1 MPENGRGWRP
11 KPAPRNEAMLEL
23 GTKGGAEKRGA
34 KLGTKPLWSCVTIN
48 LGSVERIS
56 RSVEGVLWWWEF
68 WIQFGCEVGVET
80 RISLRRP
87 GLSDLSPRVF
97 RPPMVWTASPVSD
110 VSLYGEFI
118 SVSRFDAWPS
128 DIRWGGDHRY
138 PLTTGCN
145 RFEPN
150 VFPPGHALVMR
161 LAVRVP
167 DDTLQ
172 EVQYHR
178 KKQRLLA
185 SKNDCCGLRGGR
197 KPHPD
202 FKIAGGMRTRGA
214 RAWEAVEKTG
224 QNIFNSW

>member
-1 MPENGRGWRP
+1 
-11 KPAPRNEAMLEL
+11 
-23 GTKGGAEKRGA
+23 
-34 KLGTKPLWSCVTIN
+34 
-48 LGSVERIS
+48 
-56 RSVEGVLWWWEF
+56 WEF
-68 WIQFGCEVGVET
+68 WIQFGCEVGVEA

-87 GLSDLSPRVF
+87 GVSDLLPRGF
-97 RPPMVWTASPVSD
+97 PPPIGLSASPGGG

-118 SVSRFDAWPS
+118 SFSRFDAGPS

-150 VFPPGHALVMR
+150 VSPPGHALVMR

-178 KKQRLLA
+178 KKQRL
-185 SKNDCCGLRGGR
+185 
-197 KPHPD
+197 
-202 FKIAGGMRTRGA
+202 M
-214 RAWEAVEKTG
+214 
-224 QNIFNSW
+224 

>member
-1 MPENGRGWRP
+1 
-11 KPAPRNEAMLEL
+11 
-23 GTKGGAEKRGA
+23 
-34 KLGTKPLWSCVTIN
+34 
-48 LGSVERIS
+48 
-56 RSVEGVLWWWEF
+56 
-68 WIQFGCEVGVET
+68 
-80 RISLRRP
+80 
-87 GLSDLSPRVF
+87 
-97 RPPMVWTASPVSD
+97 MVWTASPVSD

-185 SKNDCCGLRGGR
+185 SKKDCCSLRGGR
-197 KPHPD
+197 KPHLD
-202 FKIAGGMRTRGA
+202 FRVAGRNG
-214 RAWEAVEKTG
+214 G
-224 QNIFNSW
+224 QGYERREPIENMGRRFF

>member
-1 MPENGRGWRP
+1 MAGGSTEWTCFGR
-11 KPAPRNEAMLEL
+11 K
-23 GTKGGAEKRGA
+23 
-34 KLGTKPLWSCVTIN
+34 
-48 LGSVERIS
+48 
-56 RSVEGVLWWWEF
+56 
-68 WIQFGCEVGVET
+68 VGVEVK
-80 RISLRRP
+80 ISLRRP

-118 SVSRFDAWPS
+118 SVDRFDAWPS
-128 DIRWGGDHRY
+128 DIRWVGNHRY

-178 KKQRLLA
+178 KKATLAGQQERLLRPAQWAQA
-185 SKNDCCGLRGGR
+185 SSRFQSSRGGMGSMAMSVANR
-197 KPHPD
+197 LKTWGED
-202 FKIAGGMRTRGA
+202 FFRNR
-214 RAWEAVEKTG
+214 
-224 QNIFNSW
+224 

>member
-1 MPENGRGWRP
+1 VAGGSPEWTCFGR
-11 KPAPRNEAMLEL
+11 K
-23 GTKGGAEKRGA
+23 
-34 KLGTKPLWSCVTIN
+34 
-48 LGSVERIS
+48 
-56 RSVEGVLWWWEF
+56 
-68 WIQFGCEVGVET
+68 VGVEVK
-80 RISLRRP
+80 ISLRRP

-97 RPPMVWTASPVSD
+97 RPPMVWTASSVSD
-110 VSLYGEFI
+110 VPLYGEFI
-118 SVSRFDAWPS
+118 SVDRFDAWPS

-185 SKNDCCGLRGGR
+185 SKKDCCGLRGGR
-197 KPHPD
+197 KPHLD
-202 FKIAGGMRTRGA
+202 FRVAGAGWGA
-214 RAWEAVEKTG
+214 WL
-224 QNIFNSW
+224 